1 MMTQCKCIPAYEA
14 GGHVLAGYIK
24 HRSLTDDEKKIIRI
38 CVANR
43 YAQSLVMGAY
53 SYAQDPGNEYLLIT
67 AHTGWQTLAAYW
79 AVDQKT
85 LYKDWDKTIASHHP
99 NLADYLSGSC

>member
-1 MMTQCKCIPAYEA
+1 MA

-24 HRSLTDDEKKIIRI
+24 HRDLPLLERKLIRT
-38 CVANR
+38 CVAAR

-67 AHTGWQTLAAYW
+67 AKTGWKTLADFW
-79 AVDQKT
+79 SVEQGQ
-85 LYKDWDKTIASHHP
+85 LYREQGHIISITKAPKEESTK
-99 NLADYLSGSC
+99 LATYTRVPEL